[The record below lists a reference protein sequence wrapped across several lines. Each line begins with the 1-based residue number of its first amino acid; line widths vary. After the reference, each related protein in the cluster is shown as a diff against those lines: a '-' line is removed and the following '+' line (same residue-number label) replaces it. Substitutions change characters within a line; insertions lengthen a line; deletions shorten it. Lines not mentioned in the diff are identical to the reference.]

1 MGVKSAFLNGYSNE
15 EVYVAQRKGFVASEH
30 PKHVYKHN
38 KALYGLKQALRAWYE
53 RLTVYLRGK
62 GYSRGEIDK
71 TLFIHTKS
79 DQLLVAQ
86 IYVDDIIFGG
96 FPQDLQKNDNIFI
109 SQEKYAKNMVK
120 KFGLEQAR
128 NKRTPAATYVKLTKD
143 TDGAEVD
150 HKLYRSIVGS
160 LLYLTTSRPDIAY
173 AIGICARYQ
182 ADPRITH
189 LDQSQDAPNVISL
202 PPPVQHARVRG
213 CRFKSTPPRRPYR
226 LPSEKLQGEASSS
239 MQKSLRSDSV
249 PEVSESSVPVSP
261 AEHAHRASEAIA
273 SDMDSDNQDDVPL
286 IRLLKKTSGP
296 VIYEKLPSDP
306 PVSTHSQESY
316 SPSVYPPRS
325 KSPTSKPNV
334 VPAHIPGTTTA
345 AHEEQIGVSR
355 NEDEFASF
363 TQDDIPREDIP
374 PSTNDPTAPSTE
386 GRPESSKVSQ
396 PPKRKTQQVRRN
408 ITTKTGRKKIPVNIR
423 KKIPVN
429 IPSVPIDGIFFHHKE
444 NVQCWKFVVQRRIAD
459 ELIREFIVNLPYVC
473 NNSSS
478 PNYQTVHIRG
488 FKFVISP
495 VVINGFLGNTV
506 DIDCSPSCPPTEV
519 LATVLSGGTLS
530 IWAVNGIPAAAL
542 SIKYVVLHKIDI
554 ANWFRFSHAS
564 SISAAL
570 ATYIVNSLIAE
581 SRAMTNSINL
591 LSECRLEVGA
601 LIRHLKSLAPSTRRQ
616 QPSSG

>member
-1 MGVKSAFLNGYSNE
+1 M
-15 EVYVAQRKGFVASEH
+15 
-30 PKHVYKHN
+30 
-38 KALYGLKQALRAWYE
+38 
-53 RLTVYLRGK
+53 
-62 GYSRGEIDK
+62 
-71 TLFIHTKS
+71 
-79 DQLLVAQ
+79 
-86 IYVDDIIFGG
+86 
-96 FPQDLQKNDNIFI
+96 
-109 SQEKYAKNMVK
+109 
-120 KFGLEQAR
+120 
-128 NKRTPAATYVKLTKD
+128 
-143 TDGAEVD
+143 
-150 HKLYRSIVGS
+150 
-160 LLYLTTSRPDIAY
+160 
-173 AIGICARYQ
+173 
-182 ADPRITH
+182 
-189 LDQSQDAPNVISL
+189 
-202 PPPVQHARVRG
+202 
-213 CRFKSTPPRRPYR
+213 
-226 LPSEKLQGEASSS
+226 PSG
-239 MQKSLRSDSV
+239 
-249 PEVSESSVPVSP
+249 
-261 AEHAHRASEAIA
+261 
-273 SDMDSDNQDDVPL
+273 
-286 IRLLKKTSGP
+286 
-296 VIYEKLPSDP
+296 
-306 PVSTHSQESY
+306 Y

-459 ELIREFIVNLPYVC
+459 EVNISDKHQSCVSIMDLIHMAGLKKTISNVGLFYPQLIREFIVNLPYEF

-570 ATYIVNSLIAE
+570 GTFLYQICNDDKVDTGAFIYNQLVRHVGFFGVKVPIALLRFFSSL
-581 SRAMTNSINL
+581 L
-591 LSECRLEVGA
+591 LHLNGA
-601 LIRHLKSLAPSTRRQ
+601 VLTVSYLYC
-616 QPSSG
+616 